1 MSRRRKSDSFAVPDE
16 GHTMEPSERCQA
28 MLAAMDVIEMGV
40 CVTDA
45 HGRVLF
51 ENEGLRRQ
59 IKADRSERT
68 LDEAMSDVRQAALQR
83 VREEAA
89 GEGRRGVHPA
99 VASAAVPRR
108 IAKVSVQVRTHAN
121 QYRVEAI
128 PVAGA
133 VRGLAHVIVMTI
145 RARRPRRL
153 TVEALRSRYGLT
165 TREARVSA
173 LLGGGVRTREIAESL
188 GISLHTARR
197 HVESVLRKLGVH
209 SRLDVRQRLNE

>member
-89 GEGRRGVHPA
+89 ADGKRGLHPA
-99 VASAAVPRR
+99 VVSAAHA
-108 IAKVSVQVRTHAN
+108 IAKVSVQVRTQAN

-209 SRLDVRQRLNE
+209 SRLHVRQRLNE